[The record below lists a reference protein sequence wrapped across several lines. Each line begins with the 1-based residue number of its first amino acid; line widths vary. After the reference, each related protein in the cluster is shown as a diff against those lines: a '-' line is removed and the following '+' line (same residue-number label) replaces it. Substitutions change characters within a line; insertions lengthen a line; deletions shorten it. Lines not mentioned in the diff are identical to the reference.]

1 MDMTMIRLFTRDQ
14 NYYRKDYDAV
24 WSASAKLPTPLPA
37 QALSTCQSKIFL
49 GAIAHLS
56 DQLMVITTRLQEVER
71 RKQCKKR
78 KRKKPY
84 QQQLHKDRVF
94 LFSFS

>member
-1 MDMTMIRLFTRDQ
+1 
-14 NYYRKDYDAV
+14 
-24 WSASAKLPTPLPA
+24 
-37 QALSTCQSKIFL
+37 
-49 GAIAHLS
+49 
-56 DQLMVITTRLQEVER
+56 MVITTRLQEVER

-94 LFSFS
+94 LFSFFVYLHQTIESAYQPYYFKQLVTDDWELQTFF